1 MKIQIASNLIL
12 MAINAVNIDE
22 GGNKEMFQLDEIYE
36 PNELSDEVFLSE
48 VPLNLIKKAI
58 KTQFKNPEEFRKI
71 DYMQSFLNKY
81 SFSLENMYE
90 EDKVELEDL
99 HDQFIDYIVELFKY
113 YLRIGFP
120 TLEDM
125 DEEDR
130 HTLLHLTYNF
140 FMQNMKKNF
149 VFFCMNY
156 IQKYEKELSKVLP
169 KKKDVITLNFKEE
182 ITNDYDVLILSNI
195 TNVVE
200 IILEQDID
208 PMEFLE
214 LCTGS
219 DSCLETEFVKS
230 KYTDNEI
237 TGNFVSPYI
246 TMINDIFRVE
256 IECKMRGR
264 ILRKYPKRKRK
275 EIKEQLEKQEDEN
288 MGVDDKNGET
298 DIENST
304 KL

>member
-1 MKIQIASNLIL
+1 MEIQIASNLIL
-12 MAINAVNIDE
+12 IAFNAVNIDE
-22 GGNKEMFQLDEIYE
+22 GGNTKMFQLDELYE

-90 EDKVELEDL
+90 EDKTELDDL

-120 TLEDM
+120 TLEDV
-125 DEEDR
+125 EEEEQ

-140 FMQNMKKNF
+140 FIQNMKKNF
-149 VFFCMNY
+149 VLFCMNY
-156 IQKYEKELSKVLP
+156 IKKYEKDLTKVLP

-195 TNVVE
+195 TNVLE
-200 IILEQDID
+200 IILEQEID
-208 PMEFLE
+208 PVEFLE
-214 LCTGS
+214 LCTGT

-230 KYTDNEI
+230 KYNDNEI
-237 TGNFVSPYI
+237 TGNFVSSYI

-256 IECKMRGR
+256 IECKIRGR

-275 EIKEQLEKQEDEN
+275 EIKEQLEKQEENEIMGDEN
-288 MGVDDKNGET
+288 K
-298 DIENST
+298 
-304 KL
+304 K